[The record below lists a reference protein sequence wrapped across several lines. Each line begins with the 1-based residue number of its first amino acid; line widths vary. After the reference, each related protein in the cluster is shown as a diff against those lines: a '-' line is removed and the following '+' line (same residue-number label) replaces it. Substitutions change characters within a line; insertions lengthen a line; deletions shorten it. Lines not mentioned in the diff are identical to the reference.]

1 MASSKMKQL
10 RQGGSKETDELDNE
24 DNEELFG
31 DIGQSAAFS
40 QTLLLYGVFPHIAE
54 QYSLHLIDDSDNVC
68 LCILVYSVLSI

>member
-40 QTLLLYGVFPHIAE
+40 
-54 QYSLHLIDDSDNVC
+54 
-68 LCILVYSVLSI
+68 